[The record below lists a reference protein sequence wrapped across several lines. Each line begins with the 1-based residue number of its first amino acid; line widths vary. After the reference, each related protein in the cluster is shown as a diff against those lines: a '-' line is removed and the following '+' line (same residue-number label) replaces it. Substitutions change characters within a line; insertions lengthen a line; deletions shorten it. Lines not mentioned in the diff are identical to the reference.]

1 VTRDPS
7 SDEPRRVLVT
17 GASRGIGRA
26 IAVALARDGFDISLN
41 YQRSKADAEQTLAAI
56 SESGGSA
63 HLLPFDVADREAC
76 AQAIAS
82 DLDARGPYYGA
93 VCNAGIHDD
102 AAFPSLSGEQW
113 DRVLRTNLDGFYNV
127 LHPLVMSI
135 VRGHRGGRIVAISS
149 VAGLAGNRGQVN
161 YAATKAGLIGAA
173 KSLSHEL
180 ARRNITVNCVAPGL
194 IATEMLGPEVAEQV
208 RAIVPMRR
216 LGEPEEVAS
225 AVSYLFSDGAAYV
238 TGQVLS
244 VNGGML

>member
-1 VTRDPS
+1 VARDVPS
-7 SDEPRRVLVT
+7 DAPRRVLVT

-26 IAVALARDGFDISLN
+26 IAVALARDGFDVSLN
-41 YQRSKADAEQTLAAI
+41 YLRSKAAAEQTLAEI
-56 SESGGSA
+56 TESGGSA
-63 HLLPFDVADREAC
+63 HLMPFDVADREAC
-76 AQAIAS
+76 AEAIGS
-82 DLDARGPYYGA
+82 DLKAHGPYFGA

-102 AAFPSLSGEQW
+102 AAFPALTGEQW

-127 LHPLVMSI
+127 LHPLVMGI
-135 VRGHRGGRIVAISS
+135 VRARRGGRIVAISS

-161 YAATKAGLIGAA
+161 YSATKAGLIGAA

-194 IATEMLGPEVAEQV
+194 IETEMLGANIAEQV

-216 LGEPEEVAS
+216 LGQPEEVAA

>member
-1 VTRDPS
+1 M
-7 SDEPRRVLVT
+7 T

-26 IAVALARDGFDISLN
+26 IAVALARDGFDVSLN
-41 YQRSKADAEQTLAAI
+41 YLRSKADAEQTLAKI
-56 SESGGSA
+56 TESGGSA
-63 HLLPFDVADREAC
+63 HLMPFDVADREAC
-76 AQAIAS
+76 AEAIGS
-82 DLDARGPYYGA
+82 DLEARGPYYGA

-102 AAFPSLSGEQW
+102 AAFPSLTGEQW

-127 LHPLVMSI
+127 LHPLVMGI
-135 VRGHRGGRIVAISS
+135 VRARRGGRIVAISS
-149 VAGLAGNRGQVN
+149 VAGLAGNRGQGN
-161 YAATKAGLIGAA
+161 YSAPKAGLIGAA

-194 IATEMLGPEVAEQV
+194 IETEMLAANIAEQV

-216 LGEPEEVAS
+216 LGQPEEVAA
-225 AVSYLFSDGAAYV
+225 AVSYLFSNGAAYA